1 MISRNSIRN
10 TKKVAQKYLAG
21 ENVKIS
27 TAQKIYANR
36 IKDIPNITG
45 RELDLGFYITGK
57 EILKGRKTS
66 RKTQARR
73 IKAYEKITGRTA
85 SKQEKA
91 SLKYMTASKLAK
103 SDSIKGIKAP
113 KITTKIKSRI
123 DYIDIEEPIEP
134 KLGKVRWEQ
143 LPDDIRNGDRSPRSF
158 IYRNKETLF
167 DSDWIDLDD
176 LLGGGSDGEDLTI
189 RGFIEQVKDFIGL

>member
-45 RELDLGFYITGK
+45 KELDLGFYITGK

-66 RKTQARR
+66 RKTQTRR
-73 IKAYEKITGRTA
+73 IKAYEKLTGRTA

-143 LPDDIRNGDRSPRSF
+143 LPDDIRNGDRGPRSF